1 MLCILHTLR
10 DEFPAI
16 LYFLA
21 GILLLAALH
30 FWPDNGQSL
39 YEVNKMACYGLS
51 VSGIALLIWTCL
63 RD

>member
-1 MLCILHTLR
+1 MLYILHTLR

-16 LYFLA
+16 LYFIA

-30 FWPDNGQSL
+30 FWPDVRQSL
-39 YEVNKMACYGLS
+39 YEVNKMFCSCMAVVGLS
-51 VSGIALLIWTCL
+51 LIIWTCL